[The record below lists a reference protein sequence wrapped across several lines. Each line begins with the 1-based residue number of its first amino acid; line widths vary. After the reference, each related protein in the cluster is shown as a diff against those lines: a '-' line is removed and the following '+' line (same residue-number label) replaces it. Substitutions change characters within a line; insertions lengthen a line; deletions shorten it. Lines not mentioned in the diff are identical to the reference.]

1 MRNVR
6 VAAFYLPAPLRIA
19 LLKASKESGLSQ
31 SEIVR
36 VALVKHLHV
45 KEPGEV
51 RVSKP
56 SAKALKISEIKAG

>member
-1 MRNVR
+1 MRNVHI
-6 VAAFYLPAPLRIA
+6 AAFYLPAPLRIA
-19 LLKASKESGLSQ
+19 LVKASKETGLSQ

-36 VALVKHLHV
+36 VAVTKHLHV

-56 SAKALKISEIKAG
+56 SSKALKISDIKAG